1 MRLTTT
7 EPGLQPK
14 LAQELEFT
22 AMPKQVWEEVTS
34 VEVPH
39 KRLITT
45 PLKQGASLQ
54 VSKRYRIEEPSPTY
68 GTVL

>member
-39 KRLITT
+39 KRFFTT
-45 PLKQGASLQ
+45 PQGASLQ
-54 VSKRYRIEEPSPTY
+54 VNKRYRIEEPSPTY